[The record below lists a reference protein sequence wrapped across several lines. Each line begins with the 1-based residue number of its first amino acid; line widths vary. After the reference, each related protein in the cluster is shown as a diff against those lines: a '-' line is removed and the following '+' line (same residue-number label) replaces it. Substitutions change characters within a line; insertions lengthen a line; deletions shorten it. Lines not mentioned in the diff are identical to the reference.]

1 MKTFLK
7 IFGAVAA
14 LFILIII
21 GLNIYFNDAR
31 LQQTVMPYVN
41 EATGREVQVESM
53 SLTFFSTFP
62 RPGLSINN
70 MSIPGE
76 TTDDTLMSLNELV
89 VGVKL
94 FSLFGDEI
102 QISEIKLNQPRF
114 TYKIFSDSTSNIDFL
129 MGEEAAE
136 DTVSEGYAINIPYF
150 EIINGQFGYSDESSN
165 TDVSLNELNATIA
178 LRYADLIESTVDIEL
193 GGLSATV
200 DGTSFVNALPLS
212 LSQSSTIDID
222 EELLELRSGTF
233 SIRGLALNLTG
244 TLGGWSTT
252 PSVDLSFSSSS
263 DNFEELLRLVPA
275 EYQEQVNNLDTRGS
289 LALEGSISG
298 DVGGETLPAFNLKL
312 AVENGY
318 LKNPDLPQ
326 AIEDIQL
333 SLSASNSLLTV
344 DNFKA
349 TAGSNTL
356 TASGSMENPLEEDG
370 AFSLDIDGNVDLA
383 TISEFYDISQ
393 FNLEQMSGTIDLKT
407 TARGNRA
414 NLEEAIFDANV
425 ILADGMLKYMDV
437 PRAIENIEITTEGNQ
452 DLMTINNMSLQAA
465 SNTFSMNG
473 NISNLMDEEN
483 RTVDLQSDLRFN
495 LATIKEFYPINEDT
509 LEMSGVLT
517 AQATL
522 QGNASQIEQ
531 SIQTG
536 SITLKNGFIFY
547 APLERP
553 FRDITFESVLE
564 GPKLTIVNAGFKT
577 GENNLRVGGII
588 TDYLSDTRTVDLKL
602 EGAAKLNQIATYYD
616 LRPTVTTLN
625 GDANVDFRATGRPN
639 EPSEMAFNGNMTV
652 SNMNMD
658 GEGMAQPITDLNGQ
672 LTLTPSALNLDSLS
686 FKFGSSD
693 IGLNGSLTDYMEY
706 LKEETDRSTIP
717 HLSGSYYS
725 QYVNIDEIID
735 WSDTTETEEPVLIV
749 LPHLT
754 SSVKAQVD
762 NMLVTGVNLRNLSAT
777 ASTTPNQIK
786 MEQAGVEL
794 FEGKAS
800 GSFTWDVP
808 QPDSTMITFNGSL
821 ENVRGE
827 RFFEEYKILGP
838 KSRFHEFIS
847 GSFSSKVDYYGVL
860 DEYLNP
866 RVQTTNMDGN
876 FGMTKS
882 RLKNHPMQ
890 LRIAGWLKAQ
900 ELESVS
906 LDEWNSTFTVSNSI
920 LTMKNLRLTSSDVGA
935 ELNGTQHLVN
945 ETIDYD
951 VNLYLPERFRNAIA
965 SIITGQAADALTQEN
980 GTIMVP
986 LRMTGTMNDPKVQ
999 ANQEVIKPII
1009 QQYLKNKAGRTLKK
1023 LFGGDDDD
1031 DGDN

>member
-7 IFGAVAA
+7 ILGAVVA
-14 LFILIII
+14 LLILIII

-62 RPGLSINN
+62 RPGLSIQK

-76 TTDDTLMSLNELV
+76 APDDTLMALNELV

-102 QISEIKLNQPRF
+102 QISEIKMDQPRF
-114 TYKIFSDSTSNIDFL
+114 TYKIFSDSTTNIDFL
-129 MGEEAAE
+129 MREEAAE
-136 DTVSEGYAINIPYF
+136 DTVSEGYAFNIPYF
-150 EIINGQFGYSDESSN
+150 EVINGQFGYSDESSN
-165 TDVSLNELNATIA
+165 TDVRLSDLNANIA

-200 DGTSFVNALPLS
+200 EGTSYVNALPLS
-212 LSQSSTIDID
+212 LSQSSTINMD

-244 TLGGWSTT
+244 AVSGWSTT
-252 PSVDLSFSSSS
+252 PNVNLSFSSSS

-289 LALEGSISG
+289 LALEGSVSG
-298 DVGGETLPAFNLKL
+298 DVGGEALPAFNLK
-312 AVENGY
+312 VEVQNGY
-318 LKNPDLPQ
+318 MKNPDLPQ

-349 TAGSNTL
+349 TAGSNTI
-356 TASGSMENPLEEDG
+356 TGSGSLENPLAEEG
-370 AFSLDIDGNVDLA
+370 AFNLDIDGNVDLA

-393 FNLEQMSGTIDLKT
+393 FNLEQMSGKMDLRA
-407 TARGNRA
+407 TAQGNRA
-414 NLEEAIFDANV
+414 NPEEATFDANV
-425 ILADGMLKYMDV
+425 ILADGMLKYLDV
-437 PRAIENIEITTEGNQ
+437 PRAIENIEITTEANQ
-452 DLMTINNMSLQAA
+452 DLMTIKSMSLQAA
-465 SNTFSMNG
+465 NNTFTMNG
-473 NISNLMDEEN
+473 NVRNLLDEEN
-483 RTVDLQSDLRFN
+483 RTVDLQTDLSFN

-509 LEMSGVLT
+509 LEMSGMLA

-522 QGNASQIEQ
+522 QGKASQIEQ

-553 FRDITFESVLE
+553 FRNITFESVLE
-564 GPKLTIVNAGFKT
+564 GPKLTIVNTGFQT
-577 GENNLRVGGII
+577 GENNLQIGGVI
-588 TDYLSDTRTVDLKL
+588 TDYLSDSRTVDLKL
-602 EGAAKLNQIATYYD
+602 EGDAKLNQIATYYD
-616 LRPTVTTLN
+616 LRPTITDLN

-639 EPSEMAFNGNMTV
+639 QPAEMVFNGSMTV
-652 SNMNMD
+652 KNLNMD

-672 LTLTPSALNLDSLS
+672 LTLSPSALNLDSLS
-686 FKFGSSD
+686 FNFGSSD

-706 LKEETDRSTIP
+706 LKEESARSTTP
-717 HLSGSYYS
+717 HLSGNYYS
-725 QYVNIDEIID
+725 QYVNVDEIID
-735 WSDTTETEEPVLIV
+735 WSDTTEVPILIE
-749 LPHLT
+749 LPNLT

-777 ASTTPNQIK
+777 ASTTPNQIS
-786 MEQAGVEL
+786 MDQAVAEL

-808 QPDSTMITFNGSL
+808 QPDSTIITFNGSL

-847 GSFSSKVDYYGVL
+847 GAFSSKVDYYGVL

-866 RVQTTNMDGN
+866 QVQTTDMDGN

-906 LDEWNSTFTVSNSI
+906 LDEWNSTFAVSNSI

-986 LRMTGTMNDPKVQ
+986 LTMTGTMNDPKVQ

-1031 DGDN
+1031 DDGN